1 MNLKLKEKFLT
12 DEKGRKEAVVLD
24 VGTYEELLE
33 DLEDLAAIADR
44 KNEPAIPWAEV
55 ERKLKK
61 KWPSLR

>member
-24 VGTYEELLE
+24 VRTYEELLE
-33 DLEDLAAIADR
+33 DLEDLAVIADR
-44 KNEPAIPWAEV
+44 KNEPAVPWEKV

-61 KWPSLR
+61 AGRL